1 MQRYKEINLFN
12 PLINEYTHSK
22 FPITYIYIYTY
33 VFVLTSPL
41 FHFLHLTIEGN
52 NRSNRILIDPP
63 RDRGLATP
71 CSRSCTRQP
80 TRRRKNNE
88 RGRERRSGVDGG
100 SHVYRRAKGKSQTT
114 LAGFQEGRRWLQIP
128 RRQPRRTLFDSLFE
142 TAAPAFTAPP
152 RNEKPTLLWSFRSS
166 AHVYILYIYIYKF
179 LLENEKFSEY
189 LRARERVYTCVQRD
203 VQPECIHALR
213 HRARRY

>member
-1 MQRYKEINLFN
+1 M
-12 PLINEYTHSK
+12 
-22 FPITYIYIYTY
+22 YIYVCLNVSII
-33 VFVLTSPL
+33 PL
-41 FHFLHLTIEGN
+41 PPLN
-52 NRSNRILIDPP
+52 NRRKQSIESDPYRP
-63 RDRGLATP
+63 PPGDRGLATP
-71 CSRSCTRQP
+71 CSRSRTRQP

>member
-1 MQRYKEINLFN
+1 M
-12 PLINEYTHSK
+12 
-22 FPITYIYIYTY
+22 
-33 VFVLTSPL
+33 FVLTSPL

-63 RDRGLATP
+63 LEIEGSPHRARGVARDSRHGEEKTMSVEEKGEVELTVAPTYIDARKAKARRLWPGFRKDGGDCRSPADSHVELFSTLFSKLRHLLSPLRLATRNLP
-71 CSRSCTRQP
+71 FCDPS
-80 TRRRKNNE
+80 
-88 RGRERRSGVDGG
+88 V
-100 SHVYRRAKGKSQTT
+100 
-114 LAGFQEGRRWLQIP
+114 
-128 RRQPRRTLFDSLFE
+128 
-142 TAAPAFTAPP
+142 PP
-152 RNEKPTLLWSFRSS
+152 HTCIF
-166 AHVYILYIYIYKF
+166 YIYIYIYRGKF

>member
-22 FPITYIYIYTY
+22 FPITHIYIHI
-33 VFVLTSPL
+33 FVLTSPL

-63 RDRGLATP
+63 LEIEGSPHRARGVARDSRHGEEKTMSVEEKGEVELTVAPTYIDARKAKARRLWPGFRKDGGDCRSPADSHVELFSTLFSKLRHLLSPLRLATRNLP
-71 CSRSCTRQP
+71 FCDPS
-80 TRRRKNNE
+80 
-88 RGRERRSGVDGG
+88 V
-100 SHVYRRAKGKSQTT
+100 
-114 LAGFQEGRRWLQIP
+114 
-128 RRQPRRTLFDSLFE
+128 
-142 TAAPAFTAPP
+142 PP
-152 RNEKPTLLWSFRSS
+152 HT
-166 AHVYILYIYIYKF
+166 YIFYIYIYRGKF